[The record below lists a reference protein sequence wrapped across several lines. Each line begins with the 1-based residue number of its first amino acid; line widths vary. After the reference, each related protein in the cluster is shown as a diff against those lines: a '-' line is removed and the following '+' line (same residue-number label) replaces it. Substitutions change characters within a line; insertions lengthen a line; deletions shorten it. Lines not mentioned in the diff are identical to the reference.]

1 MFRFYIM
8 EEGKFSGGCAGL
20 AANSEEFQT
29 KTPEEEKAIAQRIP
43 DQQNS
48 ITLVLEGEFMKLFT
62 ELKELKEIKEWDEF
76 FEDFMRMYFY
86 MRDTL
91 KEGGFEAV
99 MDNAKDAIK
108 TMEAENIKASPTKH

>member
-20 AANSEEFQT
+20 TANPEEFQT
-29 KTPEEEKAIAQRIP
+29 KTPEEEKAIAQSMP

-48 ITLVLEGEFMKLFT
+48 ITLILEGEFMKLFT
-62 ELKELKEIKEWDEF
+62 DLKELKEIEEWGEF
-76 FEDFMRMYFY
+76 FEDFMRMYLY

-91 KEGGFEAV
+91 KEGGFDAV
-99 MDNAKDAIK
+99 IDNAKDALK
-108 TMEAENIKASPTKH
+108 VMESEHIKASPTQH